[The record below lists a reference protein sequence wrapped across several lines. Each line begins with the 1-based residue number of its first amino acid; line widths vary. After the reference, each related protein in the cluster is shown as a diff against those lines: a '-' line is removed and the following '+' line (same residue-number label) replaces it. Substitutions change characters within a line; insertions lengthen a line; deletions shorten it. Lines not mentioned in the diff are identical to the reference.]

1 MAQIAP
7 DRRSFC
13 PISFTLDI
21 LGDKWTLLVIR
32 DLVFAHKRNFRD
44 FLASE
49 EKIATN
55 ILAQRLKTLE
65 ANGIVSRR
73 ADPENARKIIYALT
87 EKGINLLPVLLELI
101 RWGATYDPQ
110 TAAPKAFVKRLAK
123 DREGLIAEIGTML
136 RKAAQQ

>member
-44 FLASE
+44 FLASD

-65 ANGIVSRR
+65 ASGIVSRR
-73 ADPENARKIIYALT
+73 ADPENARKVIYALT
-87 EKGINLLPVLLELI
+87 NKGINLLPVLLELI

-110 TAAPKAFVKRLAK
+110 TAAPKAFIKRLAK
-123 DREGLIAEIGTML
+123 DREGLIAEIGAML
-136 RKAAQQ
+136 RKEAQQ